1 MVNEISSLWLNSCQV
16 IIEAE
21 DSDLSLSCFS
31 YLTRLTQLSSAY
43 KNNLLI
49 DSIIHL
55 LVEATHLSIKYYS
68 YAAQIPITE
77 PQPSSINLSFI
88 YEPTIESI
96 LPASPSTQQ
105 TCLYID
111 YNPLLQIIHFSSTI
125 SQKAYS
131 TLLSILSSYASSIQ
145 KGYYDLVFFSYLLFY
160 LVTIN
165 LLSLFLWY
173 YFIIKCNSYSF
184 IISFQ

>member
-1 MVNEISSLWLNSCQV
+1 MVNELSSLWLNSCQV

-21 DSDLSLSCFS
+21 DPDLSLSCFS

-68 YAAQIPITE
+68 YAAQIPNID

-111 YNPLLQIIHFSSTI
+111 YNPLQQIIHFSSAI

-145 KGYYDLVFFSYLLFY
+145 KGYYDLVFFSFSSYY

-165 LLSLFLWY
+165 LFSLFLWY
-173 YFIIKCNSYSF
+173 YFIIQCKSYSF
-184 IISFQ
+184 LLSFQ